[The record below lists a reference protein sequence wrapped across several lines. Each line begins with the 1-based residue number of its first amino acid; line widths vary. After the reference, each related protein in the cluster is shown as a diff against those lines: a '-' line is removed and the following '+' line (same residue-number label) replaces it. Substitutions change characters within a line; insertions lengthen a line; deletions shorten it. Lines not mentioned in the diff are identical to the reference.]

1 MQITNSTGVDLYLA
15 AVQLIVADGESIDV
29 DEALAEQLVLQGWT
43 LKTPKSTRKAAEA
56 ESEEN

>member
-15 AVQLIVADGESIDV
+15 AVQTIVTDGESIDV

-43 LKTPKSTRKAAEA
+43 LKTTKPTRKAVEA

>member
-43 LKTPKSTRKAAEA
+43 LKAPKSTRKAAEA